1 MITFIRNKSVPY
13 ELSYGTADVNI
24 ICNKEK
30 PVPAQWIIGEG
41 SDISEEFVDY
51 VRPLTQ
57 GHVELP
63 TKNGI
68 PLFAYR
74 KEN

>member
-1 MITFIRNKSVPY
+1 MNCPTAQQMST
-13 ELSYGTADVNI
+13 LSAISKNRF
-24 ICNKEK
+24 
-30 PVPAQWIIGEG
+30 PHSG

>member
-1 MITFIRNKSVPY
+1 MITFIRHRSQPY

-24 ICNKEK
+24 ICNEEK
-30 PVPAQWIIGEG
+30 PVPAEWIINEG
-41 SDISEEFVDY
+41 SDISAAFVEY
-51 VRPLTQ
+51 ARPLTQ

-63 TKNGI
+63 TKDGL

-74 KEN
+74 K